1 MSRLSTK
8 KNKNIYQTTRE
19 DLNLTRDSASEL
31 LEWITPERIERIES
45 EKSLPYPDEILR
57 MAEKYKNPRL
67 CNHYCSNQC
76 PIGKEY
82 VPEIKA
88 KELTQIILEML
99 ASLNSVEK
107 KKERLIEISADGN
120 IDNEEV
126 EDFLFI
132 QKELE
137 RISVT
142 VEALQLWLEHMIANG
157 SIDIEKARQ

>member
-1 MSRLSTK
+1 M
-8 KNKNIYQTTRE
+8 
-19 DLNLTRDSASEL
+19 
-31 LEWITPERIERIES
+31 
-45 EKSLPYPDEILR
+45 
-57 MAEKYKNPRL
+57 
-67 CNHYCSNQC
+67 
-76 PIGKEY
+76 
-82 VPEIKA
+82 
-88 KELTQIILEML
+88 
-99 ASLNSVEK
+99 
-107 KKERLIEISADGN
+107 IEISADGN